1 MSGKVFGPSDRP
13 TYASRSNSPTASL
26 SPSSPSSSKAS
37 LASKLS
43 SEGLSPKPSEKA
55 KAEAKPKPEKEKE
68 KEKGGN
74 GKQKGKSGKSDKKA
88 KLEDDPWGAIP
99 CDSPFAK
106 VGNLKDVVGDAEATA
121 DMLIQKLKLC
131 EEVYNFNKDDC
142 MPEKEGKRLTLLEI
156 LAYWPVSE
164 QKEKDKEK
172 EELPMMKKNSKAAGA
187 TGSGE
192 DSRELEMSSG
202 AQSSASSAR
211 ANALQ
216 LIAAA
221 VKVVKSNAFRT
232 LIHKERSPMDALDG
246 EDDEPYLE
254 PTWPHLEL
262 VYDLLQ
268 KLLQTK
274 ELESTLATEA
284 GLDKRFVTQLVELME
299 TDDPREREDLKVLV
313 SRIFGKFSSF
323 RSTVRRAIQSFCQRA
338 VCLEHGEAP
347 AYGLSEVLEL
357 LSQRVVTAFS
367 SPFREE
373 QKDLLTQVV
382 LPLYKLDFLS
392 CFHSS
397 LKDVVRLFCKKDAT
411 LIKPTAQALLRYWP
425 QCASGKQ
432 TIFLGELEDLIHM
445 MPAADFKA
453 IATLCAHRISSCC
466 ISCHSEV
473 AEKAL
478 GIWRHQPTVRSTV
491 QNCRDDLPLIVS
503 RLYSNITQAWGPN
516 VMSRTMDVLK
526 NFMEAD
532 RELFDNC
539 SSKHRK
545 QGDDAEKRESIRL
558 KRWAKLQELHDLAH
572 PERQKANRPRE
583 PRKAQNSGRPQ
594 LTCNQEVSLKQDSSC
609 AFSLCWDRTDATPK
623 KNQLQLQALL
633 VNTSGKIVEAINS
646 RNLTCFQ
653 SAVRLTSR
661 APQKNSKEACCGT
674 IWATMDL
681 LPVEIAMVLLV
692 VTASNRSC
700 LGDIAHDMAL
710 VVDFNGK
717 VQLGEILAEPPP
729 DAKMGLLGALRRLDW
744 TSWNLLPKVEWATC
758 EHFTDNPEMFSR
770 VIKEAIPLS
779 LKKHRGQASFVVMSK
794 GSVADCP
801 TFPAKQKVFLGMGW
815 DFYSDENLHVEVALV
830 CLTANG
836 QHVST
841 VCGGQSVN
849 GAFHTG
855 DGALSA
861 GIFVDFDALA
871 VEVSVA
877 FLTAHVT
884 SEDFG
889 AVQQP
894 HCTAIDVT
902 GREILRYMMPEEK
915 KTSTGLIMARVFWN
929 EFYDR
934 WNFQALGNYCTGRTW
949 SDSLEYMKS
958 LVTVP
963 PSSYQTLLIE
973 DEDTVAR
980 GDHRSTTAA
989 SSSAQSVIM
998 SL

>member
-13 TYASRSNSPTASL
+13 TPSSRSNSPTASL

-37 LASKLS
+37 IATKLS
-43 SEGLSPKPSEKA
+43 SEGLSPKPSSEKA

-68 KEKGGN
+68 KGGA
-74 GKQKGKSGKSDKKA
+74 KPPKGKSGKSDKK
-88 KLEDDPWGAIP
+88 KEQDDLFGAIP
-99 CDSPFAK
+99 ADSPFSK
-106 VGNLKDVVGDAEATA
+106 VGSLKDVVGDPEATT
-121 DMLIQKLKLC
+121 DLLIHKLRLC
-131 EEVYNFNKDDC
+131 EEVYNFQKDDC

-164 QKEKDKEK
+164 QKENGKD
-172 EELPMMKKNSKAAGA
+172 ELPMKKKNSKAAGA
-187 TGSGE
+187 NGE

-202 AQSSASSAR
+202 AQSSQSSSR
-211 ANALQ
+211 AYGLQ
-216 LIAAA
+216 LAAAA
-221 VKVVKSNAFRT
+221 VRVVKSNAFRT

-274 ELESTLATEA
+274 ELESSMATEA

-299 TDDPREREDLKVLV
+299 TEDPREREDLKSLI

-347 AYGLSEVLEL
+347 AYGLAELLEI
-357 LSQRVVTAFS
+357 LSQRVVTSFA
-367 SPFREE
+367 SPLRQE

-392 CFHSS
+392 CFHSQ

-411 LIKPTAQALLRYWP
+411 LIKPTVQALLRYWP

-453 IATLCAHRISSCC
+453 VAGNCAHRISSCC
-466 ISCHSEV
+466 ISSHSEV

-503 RLYSNITQAWGPN
+503 RLYSNITQAWGQN

-526 NFMEAD
+526 YFMEAD

-545 QGDDAEKRESIRL
+545 QGDDAEKRENLRL

-572 PERQKANRPRE
+572 PERQKANRSRE
-583 PRKAQNSGRPQ
+583 PRKAQNSGRPH
-594 LTCNQEVSLKQDSSC
+594 LTCNQEVSLTQDSSC
-609 AFSLCWDRTDATPK
+609 AFSLCWDRADATPT

-633 VNTSGKIVEAINS
+633 VNTSGKVVEAINS

-653 SAVRLTSR
+653 SSVRLTSR

-674 IWATMDL
+674 IWTTLDL

-692 VTASNRSC
+692 VTASNRSF

-744 TSWNLLPKVEWATC
+744 SSWNLLPRVEWATC
-758 EHFTDNPEMFSR
+758 EHFMDNPEMFSR
-770 VIKEAIPLS
+770 VIKEALPLS

-801 TFPAKQKVFLGMGW
+801 TFAPSARQKVFLGMGW
-815 DFYSDENLHVEVALV
+815 DFYNDENLHIEVALV

-841 VCGGQSVN
+841 VCKGGQSVN

-861 GIFVDFDALA
+861 GIFMDFDALP

-877 FLTAHVT
+877 FLTAHVA

-902 GREILRYMMPEEK
+902 GREIFRYTMPEEK
-915 KTSTGLIMARVFWN
+915 KTSTGLVMARLFWN

>member
-1 MSGKVFGPSDRP
+1 MK
-13 TYASRSNSPTASL
+13 
-26 SPSSPSSSKAS
+26 
-37 LASKLS
+37 
-43 SEGLSPKPSEKA
+43 
-55 KAEAKPKPEKEKE
+55 
-68 KEKGGN
+68 
-74 GKQKGKSGKSDKKA
+74 
-88 KLEDDPWGAIP
+88 
-99 CDSPFAK
+99 
-106 VGNLKDVVGDAEATA
+106 
-121 DMLIQKLKLC
+121 
-131 EEVYNFNKDDC
+131 
-142 MPEKEGKRLTLLEI
+142 
-156 LAYWPVSE
+156 
-164 QKEKDKEK
+164 
-172 EELPMMKKNSKAAGA
+172 KKNSKAAG
-187 TGSGE
+187 TYGSGE

-202 AQSSASSAR
+202 AQSSGSRSSGIPM
-211 ANALQ
+211 
-216 LIAAA
+216 IAAA

-232 LIHKERSPMDALDG
+232 LIHKERSPMDMLDG

-268 KLLQTK
+268 KVLQMK
-274 ELESTLATEA
+274 ELESSLATEA
-284 GLDKRFVTQLVELME
+284 GLDKRFVTQLVELLE
-299 TDDPREREDLKVLV
+299 TDDPREREDLKTLV

-347 AYGLSEVLEL
+347 AYGLSEVLEI
-357 LSQRVVTAFS
+357 LSQRVISSFS
-367 SPFREE
+367 SPLRQE

-397 LKDVVRLFCKKDAT
+397 LKDAVRVFCKKDAT
-411 LIKPTAQALLRYWP
+411 LIKPTVQTLLRFWP
-425 QCASGKQ
+425 QCASSKQ

-453 IATLCAHRISSCC
+453 VAALCAHRISSCC
-466 ISCHSEV
+466 ISSHSEV

-545 QGDDAEKRESIRL
+545 QGDDAEKRETIRL

-572 PERQKANRPRE
+572 PERQKNNRSRE

-594 LTCNQEVSLKQDSSC
+594 LTCNQEVSLNQDASC
-609 AFSLCWDRTDATPK
+609 AFSLCWDRADATLK
-623 KNQLQLQALL
+623 DQLQLQALL

-674 IWATMDL
+674 IWATLDL
-681 LPVEIAMVLLV
+681 LPVETALVLLV

-700 LGDIAHDMAL
+700 LGDVAHDMAL

-717 VQLGEILAEPPP
+717 VQLGEILAEPQP

-744 TSWNLLPKVEWATC
+744 SSWNLLPKVEWATC

-770 VIKEAIPLS
+770 VIKEALPLS

-801 TFPAKQKVFLGMGW
+801 TLTPAKQKVFLGMGW
-815 DFYSDENLHVEVALV
+815 DFYSDEDLTVEVALV
-830 CLTANG
+830 CLTASG

-841 VCGGQSVN
+841 VCKGGQSVT

-861 GIFVDFDALA
+861 GIFLDFDALP

-877 FLTAHVT
+877 FLTAHVP

-902 GREILRYMMPEEK
+902 GREIWRYTMPEEK

-934 WNFQALGNYCTGRTW
+934 WSFQALGNYCTGRSW